1 MNARRI
7 IAELCKRFGVSQEF
21 GRRLLPLVE
30 RATRSNPEKRQR
42 ILEMIERSFAEEARR
57 KAAQGPANLA
67 PEERRVL
74 CTVARV
80 LHDWNPPRWL
90 HYWEE
95 HTRRTRH
102 DEAS

>member
-30 RATRSNPEKRQR
+30 RATRSDTEKGRR
-42 ILEMIERSFAEEARR
+42 LLEMIERSFAEEARR
-57 KAAQGPANLA
+57 VASQGPANLTS
-67 PEERRVL
+67 EEWRML
-74 CTVARV
+74 STVARV

-95 HTRRTRH
+95 HTRRMRPG
-102 DEAS
+102 EGA

>member
-1 MNARRI
+1 MEARRI
-7 IAELCKRFGVSQEF
+7 IAELCKRFGVSHEF

-30 RATRSNPEKRQR
+30 RASRSEPDKRRR

-57 KAAQGPANLA
+57 IAFQGPATLP
-67 PEERRVL
+67 PEELRVL
-74 CTVARV
+74 STVARV

-95 HTRRTRH
+95 HTRRTRP
-102 DEAS
+102 DGAS